1 MSLLGR
7 LRVARHRDERGFGM
21 IELVAAMSVMLIGVL
36 AVFTMFQAGIVSV
49 RQAGYATTAAVIA
62 DSEMEQ
68 LRAIKYEA
76 IGLANTTVDAADSV
90 YKGDVAYTEGGSATT
105 SLATAISASDTSLT
119 IADPSPFPSTAP
131 FDVKIENEI
140 VRVTAGAG
148 TSTWTVT
155 RAASGTVAASHGAG
169 ISVSIVQR
177 IDVPACGS
185 SPCTDLVPTSLV
197 TGADGR
203 AYRVDTYATW
213 GEVLNDSGA
222 AGRSV
227 KLITIVVR
235 DQSAPYKVWA
245 RVASTFDLSTGS

>member
-1 MSLLGR
+1 M
-7 LRVARHRDERGFGM
+7 V
-21 IELVAAMSVMLIGVL
+21 ELVAAMSIMVIGLL
-36 AVFTMFQAGIVSV
+36 AVFTMFQSGIITV

-76 IGLANTTVDAADSV
+76 IGLASTAVDAADTV

-105 SLATAISASDTSLT
+105 TVVNAISASDTSLT
-119 IADPSPFPSTAP
+119 VADPSAFPSTAP

-148 TSTWTVT
+148 STSWTVS
-155 RAASGTVAASHGAG
+155 RAAAGTVAAAHGAG
-169 ISVSIVQR
+169 TSTSIVQR
-177 IDVPACGS
+177 IDVVACGS
-185 SPCTDLVPTSLV
+185 SPCTDLIPTTTV

-203 AYRVDTYATW
+203 AYRVDLYATW
-213 GEVLNDSGA
+213 SEVLNDSGA

-227 KLITIVVR
+227 KHITIVVR
-235 DQSAPYKVWA
+235 DQAAPHKVWA